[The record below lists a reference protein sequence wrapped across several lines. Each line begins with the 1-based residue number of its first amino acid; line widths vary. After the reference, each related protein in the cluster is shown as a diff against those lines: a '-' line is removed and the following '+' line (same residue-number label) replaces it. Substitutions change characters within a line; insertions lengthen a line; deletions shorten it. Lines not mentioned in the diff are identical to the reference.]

1 MYIIPRNI
9 PNNWCLD
16 LFRWT
21 CFGSCLCNVSQDA
34 ADTALPVKCSLPVP
48 LASDVHC
55 HMPFWCQDKHNFLII
70 ESYKKNIT
78 KQGNLMNLCCIN
90 IIYLAVLINSGQH
103 SDWPKGSIFVI
114 TALYSFNWN
123 IIRHEQ
129 YFTSWLNVSLIVF
142 RVLIGVQLNH

>member
-1 MYIIPRNI
+1 MS
-9 PNNWCLD
+9 

-103 SDWPKGSIFVI
+103 SIVHRVTDLKGQ
-114 TALYSFNWN
+114 YSSSQPRIHLINWN

-129 YFTSWLNVSLIVF
+129 YFTSWLNVSLIIF

>member
-55 HMPFWCQDKHNFLII
+55 HIPFWCQDKHNFLII

-103 SDWPKGSIFVI
+103 SIVHRVTDLK
-114 TALYSFNWN
+114 AQYSSSQPR
-123 IIRHEQ
+123 IH
-129 YFTSWLNVSLIVF
+129 LIET
-142 RVLIGVQLNH
+142 